1 MYKYG
6 VAKKLGLTVLK
17 ISPTAGSLVYGLGLV
32 LTDLRHREEGLLMLG
47 RIDGSTRGGR
57 TPVAGPE
64 FDGSVGLSGKRCEKR
79 SHH

>member
-6 VAKKLGLTVLK
+6 VANKLGLTVLK
-17 ISPTAGSLVYGLGLV
+17 IFPTAGSFVYGLGLV

-57 TPVAGPE
+57 TPVVGPE
-64 FDGSVGLSGKRCEKR
+64 FDGSVGLSGTRCEKR